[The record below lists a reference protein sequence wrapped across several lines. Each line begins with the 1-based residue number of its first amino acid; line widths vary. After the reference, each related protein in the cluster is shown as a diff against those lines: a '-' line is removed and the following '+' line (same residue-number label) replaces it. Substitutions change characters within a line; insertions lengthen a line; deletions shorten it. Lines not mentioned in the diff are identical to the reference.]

1 MCRAEFAR
9 RPSAKGEQEVRAA
22 LGGGRRHTHFVSPS
36 QSVENMQNVIIVIH
50 LIIVVALVGVVLL
63 QRSEGGGL
71 GMGSGGGGA
80 GGFMTGRGQANALTR
95 TTAILAGA
103 FFLTSI
109 ILAVMANRGRVQ
121 RSIID
126 GAPTQSA
133 PATPTGPSA
142 PNAGG
147 VLDQL
152 RQMQAPSGAP
162 QPPTPAP
169 PAPQQ

>member
-1 MCRAEFAR
+1 MVRPADACYVPAEFATCEQSER
-9 RPSAKGEQEVRAA
+9 RA
-22 LGGGRRHTHFVSPS
+22 LGGVALHTHFR
-36 QSVENMQNVIIVIH
+36 ETMQNVLIVIH

-71 GMGSGGGGA
+71 GMGSGGGSA

-95 TTAILAGA
+95 ATAILAGA

-109 ILAVMANRGRVQ
+109 VLAVMAHSGRVQ

-126 GAPTQSA
+126 GAPGATA
-133 PATPTGPSA
+133 PAVPGGPSA
-142 PNAGG
+142 PNAAGGG

-152 RQMQAPSGAP
+152 RQMQAPAGGA
-162 QPPTPAP
+162 QPPTPPA
-169 PAPQQ
+169 APQQ

>member
-1 MCRAEFAR
+1 
-9 RPSAKGEQEVRAA
+9 
-22 LGGGRRHTHFVSPS
+22 
-36 QSVENMQNVIIVIH
+36 
-50 LIIVVALVGVVLL
+50 VVLL

-71 GMGSGGGGA
+71 GMGSGGGGGA

-109 ILAVMANRGRVQ
+109 VLAVMASSGRVQ

-126 GAPTQSA
+126 GAPATNA
-133 PATPTGPSA
+133 PAAPAGPSA

-169 PAPQQ
+169 QQ

>member
-1 MCRAEFAR
+1 MCRAEFASIFEEER
-9 RPSAKGEQEVRAA
+9 VA
-22 LGGGRRHTHFVSPS
+22 LGGGPRHAHFR
-36 QSVENMQNVIIVIH
+36 ETMQNVLIVIH

-95 TTAILAGA
+95 ATAILAGL
-103 FFLTSI
+103 FFITSI
-109 ILAVMANRGRVQ
+109 TLAVLATHGRTQ

-126 GAPTQSA
+126 GAPAPGATA
-133 PATPTGPSA
+133 PAVPSAPSA

-152 RQMQAPSGAP
+152 RQMQNPGGS
-162 QPPTPAP
+162 QPPTPA
-169 PAPQQ
+169 APGQ

>member
-1 MCRAEFAR
+1 MCRAEFASIFEEER
-9 RPSAKGEQEVRAA
+9 VA
-22 LGGGRRHTHFVSPS
+22 LGGGPRRAHFR
-36 QSVENMQNVIIVIH
+36 ETMQNVLIVIH

-71 GMGSGGGGA
+71 GMGSGGGGV

-95 TTAILAGA
+95 ATAILAGL

-109 ILAVMANRGRVQ
+109 VLAVMATRGREQ

-126 GAPTQSA
+126 GAPATTA
-133 PATPTGPSA
+133 PANPGQPAAPSAPSA
-142 PNAGG
+142 PNAG

-152 RQMQAPSGAP
+152 RQLQNQTQGGA
-162 QPPTPAP
+162 QPPTPPA
-169 PAPQQ
+169 APQQ

>member
-1 MCRAEFAR
+1 MVHPADACYVPAKFAPCGQSER
-9 RPSAKGEQEVRAA
+9 DA
-22 LGGGRRHTHFVSPS
+22 LGGVALHTHFR
-36 QSVENMQNVIIVIH
+36 ETMQNVLIVIH

-95 TTAILAGA
+95 ATAILAGA

-109 ILAVMANRGRVQ
+109 ILAVMAHSGRVQ

-126 GAPTQSA
+126 GAPGTTA
-133 PATPTGPSA
+133 PAAPGGPSA

-152 RQMQAPSGAP
+152 RQMQAPAGGS
-162 QPPTPAP
+162 QPPTPPA
-169 PAPQQ
+169 APQQ